1 MNKTTTKNGMSYE
14 KDGWIYMSVHGTPKE
29 RGYAIGFLGAKEFK
43 EIQTT
48 LEFNC
53 MEEMGYS
60 WKDFFVVKSKDLYN
74 DRIQKEFPE
83 FYEEMEGI
91 TEGCVAGGTPTT
103 LDEIIAWN
111 NSISLLE
118 YWFPNMGESVTE
130 NKHTRGEGGG
140 SADRCSGFI
149 ACGEYTEGGTI
160 VMAHNSF
167 CPFLDGQYY
176 NVMLDIK
183 PSEYN
188 GSQGERMLLQTNPCW
203 IWSGSDV
210 FVTGAGIMGTETTIG
225 GFSKFENNLPI
236 SCRIRKAMQY
246 GKTLKDYEKMLL
258 DGNSGDYANSW
269 LFGDTNTGEIMR
281 IELGLKYH
289 KTEIKK
295 DGYFIGCNVAFD
307 PEVRNLECGNTGYC
321 DIRRHQGSRQVRL
334 PDLMEEYKGKIT
346 VENGKQIIADHYD
359 VYLNKENPCSRTVCS
374 HYELDPR
381 EYMSDPS
388 RPKPFQPRGAVDGA
402 VTDSELTK
410 KMSVWMRWGS
420 SCGTAFDKKAFCDKH
435 RQWKHIEPYLR
446 DRPSQ
451 PWSLFT
457 TTNISTTKS
466 KAKKSGSGSGSGSG
480 SLKKNRKPANAALR
494 TRRKKKQ
501 TKTQPEAD
509 KKDTEDTTTTTD
521 TDTSIVV
528 GEKDI

>member
-1 MNKTTTKNGMSYE
+1 MSQTNKQTTKHGISYE
-14 KDGWIYMSVHGTPKE
+14 QDGWIYMSVHGSPKE
-29 RGYAIGFLGAKEFK
+29 RGYAIGFLGANEFK
-43 EIQTT
+43 EIQKT

-60 WKDFFVVKSKDLYN
+60 WKNFFVPHSKELYN
-74 DRIQKEFPE
+74 ELIKEKFPE

-91 TEGCVAGGTPTT
+91 VEGCVAGGTETT

-118 YWFPNMGESVTE
+118 YWFPNMGDSITE
-130 NKHTRGEGGG
+130 NKHTRGEGGA
-140 SADRCSGFI
+140 ADRCSGFI
-149 ACGEYTEGGTI
+149 ACGEYTAGEQTNI

-176 NVMLDIK
+176 NVMLDINPDK
-183 PSEYN
+183 
-188 GSQGERMLLQTNPCW
+188 GERMLLQTNPCW

-225 GFSKFENNLPI
+225 GFSKFEKNSPI
-236 SCRIRKAMQY
+236 SCRIRNAMQY
-246 GKTLKDYEKMLL
+246 GKNLEDYATMLLKD
-258 DGNSGDYANSW
+258 NSGDYANSW

-281 IELGLKYH
+281 MELGLKYH
-289 KTEIKK
+289 TKEIKK

-307 PEVRNLECGNTGYC
+307 PELRNLECGNTGYC

-334 PDLMEEYKGKIT
+334 PDLMEKHKGKIT
-346 VENGKQIIADHYD
+346 VEIGKEIIADHYD

-451 PWSLFT
+451 PWSLF
-457 TTNISTTKS
+457 STTDQKK
-466 KAKKSGSGSGSGSG
+466 KAKKEDKDHDGDQEENEEEKEEKEEKEKSSSKSKSI
-480 SLKKNRKPANAALR
+480 KKKKQNAGRRR
-494 TRRKKKQ
+494 TRRLRIK
-501 TKTQPEAD
+501 EA
-509 KKDTEDTTTTTD
+509 
-521 TDTSIVV
+521 IVAAPL
-528 GEKDI
+528 

>member
-1 MNKTTTKNGMSYE
+1 MTEINKQTTKNGFSYE
-14 KDGWIYMSVHGTPKE
+14 QDGWTYISVHGSPKE

-43 EIQTT
+43 EIQKT

-60 WKDFFVVKSKDLYN
+60 WKDFFVPHSKELYN
-74 DRIQKEFPE
+74 ELIKDKFPE

-91 TEGCVAGGTPTT
+91 TEGCVAGGTETT

-118 YWFPNMGESVTE
+118 YWFPNMGGTVTE
-130 NKHTRGEGGG
+130 NKHTRGEGGA
-140 SADRCSGFI
+140 ADRCSGFI
-149 ACGEYTEGGTI
+149 ACGEYTDGKNI

-176 NVMLDIK
+176 NVMLDINPDK
-183 PSEYN
+183 
-188 GSQGERMLLQTNPCW
+188 GERILLQTNPCW

-225 GFSKFENNLPI
+225 GFSKFEKNSPI
-236 SCRIRKAMQY
+236 SCRIRSAMQY
-246 GKTLKDYEKMLL
+246 GKNLEDYATMLLKD
-258 DGNSGDYANSW
+258 NSGDYANSW

-281 IELGLKYH
+281 MELGLKYH
-289 KTEIKK
+289 TKEIKK

-307 PEVRNLECGNTGYC
+307 PELRNLECGNTGYC

-334 PDLMEEYKGKIT
+334 PDLMEKHKGKIT
-346 VENGKQIIADHYD
+346 VEIGKEIIADHYD

-451 PWSLFT
+451 PWSLFSSRDKKDDAG
-457 TTNISTTKS
+457 NKDDKES
-466 KAKKSGSGSGSGSG
+466 KKSE
-480 SLKKNRKPANAALR
+480 SLKKKKKGGRRKF
-494 TRRKKKQ
+494 TRRHV
-501 TKTQPEAD
+501 
-509 KKDTEDTTTTTD
+509 KDVIE
-521 TDTSIVV
+521 TSAPL
-528 GEKDI
+528 

>member
-1 MNKTTTKNGMSYE
+1 MSQTNKKTTKNGVSYE
-14 KDGWIYMSVHGTPKE
+14 QDGWIYISVHGSPKE
-29 RGYAIGFLGAKEFK
+29 RGYAIGFLGAEEFK
-43 EIQTT
+43 EIQKT

-60 WKDFFVVKSKDLYN
+60 WKNFFVTESAKLYN
-74 DRIQKEFPE
+74 DKIKKDFPE

-91 TEGCVAGGTPTT
+91 YEGCVAGGTETT

-118 YWFPNMGESVTE
+118 YWFPNMGSVTE
-130 NKHTRGEGGG
+130 NKHTRGEGG

-149 ACGEYTEGGTI
+149 ACGEYTEGEPTNI

-176 NVMLDIK
+176 NVILDINPDK
-183 PSEYN
+183 YE
-188 GSQGERMLLQTNPCW
+188 GKEGVRMLLQTNPCW

-225 GFSKFENNLPI
+225 GFSKFENNAPI
-236 SCRIRKAMQY
+236 SCRIRNAMQY
-246 GKTLKDYEKMLL
+246 GKKLDDYETMLLKD
-258 DGNSGDYANSW
+258 NSGDYANSW
-269 LFGDTNTGEIMR
+269 LLGDTNTGEIMR

-289 KTEIKK
+289 KTEVKK

-334 PDLMEEYKGKIT
+334 PDLMEDNKGKIN
-346 VENGKQIIADHYD
+346 VEIAKKIIADHYD

-402 VTDSELTK
+402 VTDSAMTK
-410 KMSVWMRWGS
+410 KMSLAMRWGS
-420 SCGTAFDKKAFCDKH
+420 SCGTAFDKTAFCDKH
-435 RQWKHIEPYLR
+435 RQWKHIEDYLR

-451 PWSLFT
+451 PWSVFT
-457 TTNISTTKS
+457 TTDEKGTTKVGADETKKDNGS
-466 KAKKSGSGSGSGSG
+466 SKSKKAKKDDSKGG
-480 SLKKNRKPANAALR
+480 
-494 TRRKKKQ
+494 RRKLTRKKRSQ
-501 TKTQPEAD
+501 IV
-509 KKDTEDTTTTTD
+509 ED
-521 TDTSIVV
+521 
-528 GEKDI
+528 KDITIEYGN

>member
-1 MNKTTTKNGMSYE
+1 MSETNKKTTKHGMSYE

-29 RGYAIGFLGAKEFK
+29 RGYAIGFLGAEEFK
-43 EIQTT
+43 EIQKT

-60 WKDFFVVKSKDLYN
+60 WKDFFVPKAAELYN
-74 DRIQKEFPE
+74 EKIKKDFPE

-91 TEGCVAGGTPTT
+91 TEGCVAGGTPTS

-118 YWFPNMGESVTE
+118 YWFPNMGASVTE
-130 NKHTRGEGGG
+130 NKHTRGEGG

-149 ACGEYTEGGTI
+149 ACGDYTQGGTI

-176 NVMLDIK
+176 NVMLDINPDK
-183 PSEYN
+183 YN
-188 GSQGERMLLQTNPCW
+188 RKEGVRILLQTNPCW

-225 GFSKFENNLPI
+225 GFSKFENNAPI
-236 SCRIRKAMQY
+236 SCRIRNAMQY
-246 GKTLKDYEKMLL
+246 GKTLEDYETMLL
-258 DGNSGDYANSW
+258 KDNSGDYANSW
-269 LFGDTNTGEIMR
+269 LFGDTNTGKIMR

-289 KTEIKK
+289 KTEIK
-295 DGYFIGCNVAFD
+295 DNGYFIGCNVAFD

-334 PDLMEEYKGKIT
+334 PDLMEKNKGKIT
-346 VENGKQIIADHYD
+346 VDIGKEIIADHYD

-374 HYELDPR
+374 HLELDPR
-381 EYMSDPS
+381 EYMSDHS

-420 SCGTAFDKKAFCDKH
+420 SCGTAFDKTAFCDKH
-435 RQWKHIEPYLR
+435 RQWKHMEPYLR

-451 PWSLFT
+451 PWALFSAT
-457 TTNISTTKS
+457 EDVKKTSKTGSVKKS
-466 KAKKSGSGSGSGSG
+466 KKAAGAKRS
-480 SLKKNRKPANAALR
+480 
-494 TRRKKKQ
+494 RKKKPV
-501 TKTQPEAD
+501 KD
-509 KKDTEDTTTTTD
+509 KDKALEPGDVT
-521 TDTSIVV
+521 I
-528 GEKDI
+528 GE